1 MRITRARI
9 ACWALLSGLL
19 WALAWPAVG
28 GFTFLAFVAWL
39 PLLHAERLHEVRTT
53 DRARSFMP
61 YVWLAVFLWNA
72 LTSWWFFGVSEPLGT
87 RLVSGL
93 APMTVNSLLMLVPW
107 WLKRVTRRSAGPMPA
122 NLAFIVFWLAFERL
136 HHGWDL
142 QWPWFSLGNVFGIQ
156 PHWIQWYEVTGML
169 GGSLW
174 VLLVT
179 FFMDRAILQFRVSRQ
194 ALLLNASAAAFLLI
208 IPPSISIWRFNTI
221 RADDGIAVEAVVVQ
235 PNIDPYTEKFGG
247 VDAMEQLERMLAL
260 AADAMTDSTALVVMP
275 ETALQ
280 EGAYLDMSGPVPV
293 YHGLWENAIDG
304 ARSTKRLETFQQE
317 RPNAALLTGMS
328 ADLLYPKGEVPPPSA
343 RPLFNAEGL
352 PPGEQRWYEAY
363 NAALFLPAKGP
374 VEVYNKSKLV
384 AGVESMPF
392 EEVLGYLGDFAVDL
406 GGVSGSLGTQ
416 EEREVLVDP
425 ASGLKV
431 VPAICYESVFGEHVA
446 AHVRNGG
453 NLIAV
458 ITNDAWWGDTPGY
471 RQHLT
476 FSTIRAIETRR
487 DVVRSANTGISC
499 FVDRKGVIHRPTA
512 WWVPTAER
520 RTVYLNDE
528 LTFFVRH
535 GDVIGRVAVVLAL
548 LILPALLVLRVRRK
562 RAVAER

>member
-9 ACWALLSGLL
+9 TAWAALSGLL
-19 WALAWPAVG
+19 WALAWPAIG
-28 GFTFLAFVAWL
+28 GLTFLAFVAWL
-39 PLLHAERLHEVRTT
+39 PLLYAERLHDERTA
-53 DRARSFMP
+53 DRKRSFMP

-107 WLKRVTRRSAGPMPA
+107 WLKRVTRRITGTTRS
-122 NLAFIVFWLAFERL
+122 NLAFIIFWLAFERL

-142 QWPWFSLGNVFGIQ
+142 QWPWFSLGNVFGTQ

-179 FFMDRAILQFRVSRQ
+179 FFLDRAILQFRTSRL
-194 ALLLNASAAAFLLI
+194 ALLRNASAAAFLLI
-208 IPPSISIWRFNTI
+208 FPPAISIWRFNTI
-221 RADDGIAVEAVVVQ
+221 SIGTGVAVEVVVVQ

-247 VDAMEQLERMLAL
+247 VDAMDQLERMLVL
-260 AADAMTDSTALVVMP
+260 AAEAMTDSTRLVVMP

-304 ARSTKRLETFQQE
+304 ARSTERLETFQQE
-317 RPNAALLTGMS
+317 HPNVALLTGMS
-328 ADLLYPKGEVPPPSA
+328 ADLLYPTQVKPPASA
-343 RPLFNAEGL
+343 RPLFNEEGL

-363 NAALFLPAKGP
+363 NAALFLPAQGP

-392 EEVLGYLGDFAVDL
+392 EEVLGYVGDFAVDL

-425 ASGLKV
+425 ASGIKV

-458 ITNDAWWGDTPGY
+458 ITNDAWWGDSPGY
-471 RQHLT
+471 HQHLT

-499 FVDRKGVIHRPTA
+499 FVDRKGVIHSPTA

-520 RTVYLNDE
+520 RTVYLHDD

-535 GDVIGRVAVVLAL
+535 GDVIGRAAVVLAL
-548 LILPALLVLRVRRK
+548 LILPALLVLRIRRK
-562 RAVAER
+562 RAAAER

>member
-9 ACWALLSGLL
+9 AAWAALSGLL
-19 WALAWPAVG
+19 WALAWPAIG
-28 GFTFLAFVAWL
+28 GLTFLAFVAWL
-39 PLLHAERLHEVRTT
+39 PLLYAERLHDERTA
-53 DRARSFMP
+53 DRKRSFMP

-107 WLKRVTRRSAGPMPA
+107 WLKRVTRRITGTTRS
-122 NLAFIVFWLAFERL
+122 NLAFIIFWLAFERL

-142 QWPWFSLGNVFGIQ
+142 QWPWFSLGNVFGSQ

-174 VLLVT
+174 VLLIT
-179 FFMDRAILQFRVSRQ
+179 FFLDRAILQFRTSRL
-194 ALLLNASAAAFLLI
+194 ALLRNASAAAFLLI
-208 IPPSISIWRFNTI
+208 FPPAISIWRFNTI
-221 RADDGIAVEAVVVQ
+221 STGTGVAVEVVVVQ
-235 PNIDPYTEKFGG
+235 PSIDPYTEKFGG
-247 VDAMEQLERMLAL
+247 VDAMDQLERMLAL
-260 AADAMTDSTALVVMP
+260 AAEAMTDSTHLVVMP

-304 ARSTKRLETFQQE
+304 ARSTQRLETFQQE
-317 RPNAALLTGMS
+317 HPNAALLTGMS
-328 ADLLYPKGEVPPPSA
+328 ADLLYPTQVKPPASA
-343 RPLFNAEGL
+343 RPLFNEEGL

-363 NAALFLPAKGP
+363 NAALFLPVQGP

-416 EEREVLVDP
+416 EEREVLLDP
-425 ASGLKV
+425 ASGIKV

-458 ITNDAWWGDTPGY
+458 ITNDAWWGDSPGY
-471 RQHLT
+471 HQHLT

-499 FVDRKGVIHRPTA
+499 FVDRKGVIHSPTA

-520 RTVYLNDE
+520 RTVYLHDD

-535 GDVIGRVAVVLAL
+535 GDVIGRAAVVLAL
-548 LILPALLVLRVRRK
+548 LILPALLVLRIRRK
-562 RAVAER
+562 RAAAER

>member
-9 ACWALLSGLL
+9 AAWAALSGLL
-19 WALAWPAVG
+19 WALAWPAIG
-28 GFTFLAFVAWL
+28 GITFLAFVAWL
-39 PLLHAERLHEVRTT
+39 PLLHAERLHELRTA
-53 DRARSFMP
+53 DRKRSFMP

-107 WLKRVTRRSAGPMPA
+107 WLKRVTRRITGTTQA
-122 NLAFIVFWLAFERL
+122 NWAFIIFWIAFERL

-142 QWPWFSLGNVFGIQ
+142 QWPWFSLGNVFGTQ

-179 FFMDRAILQFRVSRQ
+179 FFLDRAILQIRTSRLG
-194 ALLLNASAAAFLLI
+194 LLRNASAAAFLLI
-208 IPPSISIWRFNTI
+208 VPPAISIWRFNSI
-221 RADDGIAVEAVVVQ
+221 RTETGVPVEAVVVQ

-247 VDAMEQLERMLAL
+247 VDAMDQLERMLAL
-260 AADAMTDSTALVVMP
+260 AAEVMTDSTRLVVMP

-293 YHGLWENAIDG
+293 YHGLWENAIDS
-304 ARSTKRLETFQQE
+304 ARSTKRLEVFQQQHP
-317 RPNAALLTGMS
+317 RAALLTGMS
-328 ADLLYPKGEVPPPSA
+328 ADLLYPAQVDPPASA
-343 RPLFNAEGL
+343 RPLFNEEGL

-363 NAALFLPAKGP
+363 NAALFLPAQGP

-416 EEREVLVDP
+416 AEREVLVDP
-425 ASGLKV
+425 ASGIKV

-499 FVDRKGVIHRPTA
+499 SVDRKGVIHSPTA

-520 RTVYLNDE
+520 RTVYLHDE

-535 GDVIGRVAVVLAL
+535 GDLIGRTSVMLTL
-548 LILPALLVLRVRRK
+548 LILAALLVLRMRRK
-562 RAVAER
+562 RAAVER

>member
-9 ACWALLSGLL
+9 AAWAALSGLL
-19 WALAWPAVG
+19 WALAWPAIG
-28 GFTFLAFVAWL
+28 GLTFLAFVAWL
-39 PLLHAERLHEVRTT
+39 PLLYAERLHDERTA
-53 DRARSFMP
+53 DRKRSFMP

-93 APMTVNSLLMLVPW
+93 APMMVNSLLMLVPW
-107 WLKRVTRRSAGPMPA
+107 WLKRVTRRITGASKA
-122 NLAFIVFWLAFERL
+122 NLAFMIFWLAFERL
-136 HHGWDL
+136 HHNWDL
-142 QWPWFSLGNVFGIQ
+142 QWPWFSLGNVFGTQ

-179 FFMDRAILQFRVSRQ
+179 FFLDRAILQFRTSRL
-194 ALLLNASAAAFLLI
+194 ALLRNMSAAAFLLI
-208 IPPSISIWRFNTI
+208 VPPTISIWRFNTI
-221 RADDGIAVEAVVVQ
+221 STGTGVAVEAVVVQ

-260 AADAMTDSTALVVMP
+260 AAEAMTDSTRLVVMP

-317 RPNAALLTGMS
+317 HPTAALLTGMS
-328 ADLLYPKGEVPPPSA
+328 ADLLYPTQVKPPASA
-343 RPLFNAEGL
+343 RPLFNEEGL

-363 NAALFLPAKGP
+363 NAALFLPAQGP

-425 ASGLKV
+425 ASGIKV

-458 ITNDAWWGDTPGY
+458 ITNDAWWGDSPGY
-471 RQHLT
+471 HQHLT

-520 RTVYLNDE
+520 RTVYLHDD

-535 GDVIGRVAVVLAL
+535 GDVIGRAAVVLAL
-548 LILPALLVLRVRRK
+548 LILPALLVLGIRRK
-562 RAVAER
+562 RAAAER

>member
-9 ACWALLSGLL
+9 ATWSALSGLL

-39 PLLHAERLHEVRTT
+39 PLLHAERLHEERTT
-53 DRARSFMP
+53 DRKRSFMP

-107 WLKRVTRRSAGPMPA
+107 WLKRVTRRIAGPMPA
-122 NLAFIVFWLAFERL
+122 NLAFIIFWLAFERL

-142 QWPWFSLGNVFGIQ
+142 QWPWFSLGNVFGTQ

-179 FFMDRAILQFRVSRQ
+179 FFIDRAILQFRVSRR
-194 ALLLNASAAAFLLI
+194 ALLRAASMAAFLLI
-208 IPPSISIWRFNTI
+208 VPPSISIWRFNTI
-221 RADDGIAVEAVVVQ
+221 RTDDGIAVEAVVVQ

-280 EGAYLDMSGPVPV
+280 EGAYLDMNGPVPV

-304 ARSTKRLETFQQE
+304 ARSTKRLEIFQEQH
-317 RPNAALLTGMS
+317 PNAALLTGMS
-328 ADLLYPKGEVPPPSA
+328 ADLLYPKGEDPPPSA
-343 RPLFNAEGL
+343 RPLFNEEGL

-363 NAALFLPAKGP
+363 NAALFLPAKGL

-384 AGVESMPF
+384 AGVEAMPF

-458 ITNDAWWGDTPGY
+458 ITNDAWWGDSPGY

-499 FVDRKGVIHRPTA
+499 FVDRKGVIHSPTA

-520 RTVYLNDE
+520 RTVHLNDE

-535 GDVIGRVAVVLAL
+535 GDLIGRTAMLLAL
-548 LILPALLVLRVRRK
+548 LILPTLLVLRIRQK